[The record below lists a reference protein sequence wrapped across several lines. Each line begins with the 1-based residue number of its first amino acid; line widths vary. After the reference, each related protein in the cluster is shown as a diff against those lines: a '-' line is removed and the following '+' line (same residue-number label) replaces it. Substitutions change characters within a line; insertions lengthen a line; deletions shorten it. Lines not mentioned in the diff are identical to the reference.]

1 LPQAR
6 SRQRRCALQDRS
18 DEIGEAGKVARRV
31 RARLNTVGRNQRPK
45 RGTPGFLSSS
55 RVFTQPVGSHLR
67 PGELAGYYLNLSLKA
82 DMPSWPPP
90 RLGGVG
96 GRWRRPS
103 ANRLGPPEAE
113 SVIYAAQWGLGAY
126 ERYLAGEGEAWRE
139 AAVEAA
145 RHLEQRQERDG
156 PQAGAWVHEYS
167 LDHTYDVGERW
178 VSAMAQG
185 EAASLL
191 VRAHAASGEDHFA
204 EAARLA
210 VRMLGIPLSA
220 GGVRAD
226 LGGGFFLEEYPTDPP
241 SHVLNGGIF
250 ALWGYHD
257 VALGLEDADA
267 RREFDK
273 GVDTLAKNIHR
284 WDTGAWTR
292 YDLFPFPI
300 KNLASSFYHL
310 LHIDQ
315 LRAMQLIAPR
325 PEFEAAVARFE
336 LYRVS
341 RARRMRAFAHK
352 AFFRTLVPRNRL
364 LGRRTPFRRPRKQE

>member
-1 LPQAR
+1 VRP
-6 SRQRRCALQDRS
+6 
-18 DEIGEAGKVARRV
+18 DEV
-31 RARLNTVGRNQRPK
+31 
-45 RGTPGFLSSS
+45 
-55 RVFTQPVGSHLR
+55 
-67 PGELAGYYLNLSLKA
+67 AGYYVDLRLKA
-82 DMPSWPPP
+82 EEPRWPPNW
-90 RLGGVG
+90 LE
-96 GRWRRPS
+96 S
-103 ANRLGPPEAE
+103 PETE
-113 SVIYAAQWGLGAY
+113 YFIRTAQWGLGAY
-126 ERYLAGEGEAWRE
+126 ERYVVGEGEAWCE

-145 RHLEQRQERDG
+145 MHLVQRQEKDG
-156 PQAGAWVHEYS
+156 PHAGAWIHQYP

-191 VRAHAASGEDHFA
+191 VRANAASGEGRIA

-210 VRMLGIPLSA
+210 LRPLGIPLSA

-226 LGGGFFLEEYPTDPP
+226 LGSGFFLQEYPTDPP

-257 VALGLEDADA
+257 VALGLGDADA
-267 RREFDK
+267 RREFDE
-273 GVDTLAKNIHR
+273 GVDTLAKNIQR

-292 YDLFPFPI
+292 YDLFPFLVT
-300 KNLASSFYHL
+300 NLASSFYHH

-325 PEFEAAVARFE
+325 PEFEAAVERFE
-336 LYRVS
+336 RYRVS

-352 AFFRTLVPRNRL
+352 AVFRTLVPRNRL
-364 LGRRTPFRRPRKQE
+364 LGRRTPFRRPRRQE